1 MIEQAIAFLL
11 RLPGQKD
18 VTTLAHENGMI
29 GVAVRR
35 GNCLG
40 GAPMLAIVKRDHR
53 HNACVVAVEFLPC
66 QIELSIDPGRSGRP
80 GA

>member
-1 MIEQAIAFLL
+1 
-11 RLPGQKD
+11 
-18 VTTLAHENGMI
+18 MI

-66 QIELSIDPGRSGRP
+66 QIELSIDPEEIGPAWRVIGIAYGHGFRKAP
-80 GA
+80 AAIG